1 MKKAMKKLMAALLAV
16 AMVCAMAIPAWA
28 AGTGTG
34 TGTAASAAPAG
45 TTTYTITIDNPV
57 GTYEAYQIFSGD
69 LHDGTLS
76 NVVWGSGV
84 TADGQTYFGDAKAKA
99 AALKTDADAKAFA
112 AEVGRYLSTTTSGT
126 YDAGKIT
133 DLSAGYYLVKNKAG
147 SVGENATYTSFI
159 LAVVKDVKVSPKG
172 DKPTLVKKVKDA
184 NDTEGSI
191 TDWQD
196 SADYDIGDDVPFKLA
211 AKIANNFDD
220 YKTYK
225 FVFHDEQSAGLTF
238 KPDTVKVT
246 VGGHKLSAGD
256 YTVETTGLN
265 DDCTFHVVIENLKG
279 KTGAAA
285 GADVV
290 VEYKSTLNE
299 NAIIGSKGNPNE
311 AYLDYSNNPYDT
323 NGTTTTPK
331 DKVTVFTFKVVANKV
346 DGDTKQ
352 SLKGAAFALYKMD
365 KDSAWQLVGLCN
377 ATENEGNYTL
387 ENAERTDF
395 AWEGLDDG
403 EYMIKEIITPAGYN
417 TIADQT
423 FTVAARHDTEAD
435 DPKLTVLTG
444 NKITGD
450 ITFTVTPADGALATT
465 IENNRG
471 TTLPGTGGIGTTI
484 FYVVG
489 GGLMVAAAI
498 LLITKKR
505 MENR

>member
-84 TADGQTYFGDAKAKA
+84 TADGQTYFGTAKDKA
-99 AALKTDADAKAFA
+99 AALNESNVKAFA
-112 AEVGRYLSTTTSGT
+112 EEVSNYLATPSGT
-126 YDAGKIT
+126 YAAGEIT
-133 DLSAGYYLVKNKAG
+133 GLTAGYYLVKNS
-147 SVGENATYTSFI
+147 SVGDHETYTSFI
-159 LAVVKDVKVSPKG
+159 LKVVKNVDVSPKG
-172 DKPTLVKKVKDA
+172 DKPTLEKKVKDI
-184 NDTEGSI
+184 NDT
-191 TDWQD
+191 TDDTTSSWQD
-196 SADYDIGDDVPFKLA
+196 SADHDIGDEVPFQLT
-211 AKIANNFDD
+211 AKIASNFAD

-225 FVFHDEQSAGLTF
+225 FVFHDVQSAGLDFLENTV
-238 KPDTVKVT
+238 TVKVGNAMLT
-246 VGGHKLSAGD
+246 ADQFDVITD
-256 YTVETTGLN
+256 T
-265 DDCTFHVVIENLKG
+265 DDGCTFHVVIEDLKQIRS
-279 KTGAAA
+279 AAA
-285 GADVV
+285 DAKVV
-290 VEYKSTLNE
+290 VEYKSKLNKK
-299 NAIIGSKGNPNE
+299 AVIGSKGNPNE
-311 AYLDYSNNPYDT
+311 AYLEYSNNPYDT